1 MKDLTKYNYEELVDR
16 ITRMYRNEP
25 GSGNGYQGSTGQ
37 MLIEVLADVTDY
49 LHFMLERRSQEA
61 FPSTARL
68 ESSVWA
74 AATSNGYVPRRNVSA
89 RGDLE
94 LTLTD
99 KDGIPQ
105 QAEFDVN
112 IPYGKIVTFEDEN
125 FIVAEDAT
133 IPKGETKATINII
146 EGVKKSDSFNF
157 AESPYKEQGYFTLTD
172 AYSIEEYS
180 LSVGAGDG
188 TKYTYVDNEDEN
200 GFRAAALALLKDGGD
215 YPGYE
220 IKFSRDG
227 LKIVFGDNKF
237 GRRPDGT
244 INVSWIH
251 SKATD
256 VFIVQTG
263 LDFEFDT
270 ETIFDSRTTLPKKA
284 YYYTL
289 KNTTPIANATDYET
303 MDEIR
308 DNMAAF
314 LRSNDRAV
322 TNSDYEFRVRK
333 SGLGGIRDVNAYGE
347 SENNSLVFSMNNVY
361 IVYATE
367 LEQRLSAGAKEELS
381 KYINKYKVNTTN
393 VVYKKARNTDVRVG
407 MTVKRDS
414 ILPISNQQLYKFL
427 LDKVDEYFKIRRG
440 IIGKNFQYS
449 DFLSYLQ
456 MQKVRFNGV
465 DYKIADYIALNID
478 GFFSFSIPQDAY
490 DGIVEISYD
499 YVPNSND
506 NFAVTVDG
514 TEYSVNILA
523 SDTVDAI
530 AGKMRDKLFAELPYA
545 VEQEKPNQIRITNRD
560 PQGRYNISVVTSAAL
575 GSSGITQYVRFKKL
589 LQLPIVSTGS
599 VARGREQIKEGTI
612 KLKNENNDVIMTD
625 KLLNGLLE
633 SERGLFY
640 PSVPIDY
647 RKSTVELPTLPNG
660 EYYIQF
666 QQNDFQ
672 NFAVPLDGYV
682 SYIRFPSWEENK
694 NAISGIKKFSYIDIV
709 DE

>member
-16 ITRMYRNEP
+16 ITRMYRDEP

-49 LHFMLERRSQEA
+49 LHFMLERRSQES

-74 AATSNGYVPRRNVSA
+74 AASSNGYVPRRNVSA

-105 QAEFDVN
+105 PAEFDVN
-112 IPYGKIVTFEDEN
+112 IPYGKIVTFEEEN

-133 IPKGETKATINII
+133 IPVGESKATIKII
-146 EGVKKSDSFNF
+146 EGVQKFDSFNF
-157 AESPYKEQGYFTLTD
+157 SESPYKERGYFTLKD

-180 LSVGAGDG
+180 ISVAAGDG
-188 TKYTYVDNEDEN
+188 TRFTYVDDQDEN
-200 GFRAAALALLKDGGD
+200 GFRAAALSFVDGN

-227 LKIVFGDNKF
+227 LKIVFGDNTF
-237 GRRPDGT
+237 GLRPQGT
-244 INVSWIH
+244 INVNWID
-251 SKATD
+251 SKGTD

-263 LDFEFDT
+263 LGFEFDT
-270 ETIFDSRTTLPKKA
+270 ETIFDSRSTLPKKA

-289 KNTTPIANATDYET
+289 KNTTPIANATDYES

-322 TNSDYEFRVRK
+322 TNADYEFRVRK

-361 IVYATE
+361 IVYANE
-367 LEQRLSAGAKEELS
+367 LEQRLSASAKKDLS
-381 KYINKYKVNTTN
+381 DYINKYKVNTTN
-393 VVYKKARNTDVRVG
+393 IVYKQARNTDIRIG
-407 MTVKRDS
+407 MTVKRDP
-414 ILPISNQQLYKFL
+414 ILPVSNQQLYKFL
-427 LDKVDEYFKIRRG
+427 LNKVDEYFKIQRG
-440 IIGKNFQYS
+440 IIGKDFQYS

-456 MQKVRFNGV
+456 MQKIRFNGV
-465 DYKIADYIALNID
+465 DYKIAQYIALSVD

-490 DGIVEISYD
+490 DGIVELSYN

-514 TEYSVNILA
+514 TEYSVNISA
-523 SDTVDAI
+523 DDTVDGVV
-530 AGKMRDKLFAELPYA
+530 GKMRDELFSNLPYT
-545 VEQEKPNQIRITNRD
+545 VEQAKPNQIRITNRE
-560 PQGRYNISVVTSAAL
+560 PQGRYTISVVTSAAL
-575 GSSGITQYVRFKKL
+575 GSSGITQYVKFKKL
-589 LQLPIVSTGS
+589 IQLPIISSGS

-612 KLKNENNDVIMTD
+612 KLKDENNEVIMSD
-625 KLLNGLLE
+625 KALNGALE
-633 SERGLFY
+633 SERGFFY

-647 RKSTVELPTLPNG
+647 RKSTVELPTLPEG
-660 EYYIQF
+660 DYYIQF

-672 NFAVPLDGYV
+672 NFAVPFDGYV
-682 SYIRFPSWEENK
+682 SYVDFPSWEENK
-694 NAISGIKKFSYIDIV
+694 NAVSGIKKFSYIDIM
-709 DE
+709 DG